1 MPVGNIWASA
11 DPNTADDG
19 DLCRSMT
26 VKNVC
31 GDGVTTCSTSS
42 ECTACHADGSA
53 VIFSLADSDAT
64 VDYLEIENFDAW
76 LQAAVRPRPSR
87 LLVWSRALPRV
98 FNHMRTGKCFVVYL
112 L

>member
-53 VIFSLADSDAT
+53 VMFSLADSDAT

-87 LLVWSRALPRV
+87 FLVWSRAPPRV
-98 FNHMRTGKCFVVYL
+98 FNHTCNCFVVYL